1 MALAPIATRGVI
13 GTEVSAFEAGFECG
27 VGGSEHG
34 GVGGEDGHW
43 KARAVP
49 EIRFED
55 QQLSSSSAG
64 LAVFQ
69 PLLQCVALNAR
80 LHGCFAHLKASPF
93 FGARHCRALDR
104 ASSDRVPEALGFALL
119 PS

>member
-13 GTEVSAFEAGFECG
+13 GTEVSAFEAGFEYG

-43 KARAVP
+43 KAHAVP

-55 QQLSSSSAG
+55 QQLSFSAG

-69 PLLQCVALNAR
+69 SLLQCVALKAR
-80 LHGCFAHLKASPF
+80 LHGCFAHLKVSPI
-93 FGARHCRALDR
+93 FGTRHCRALDR
-104 ASSDRVPEALGFALL
+104 ASVDRVPEALGLALL